1 MASSIRRDG
10 ANSTT
15 RMIEA
20 LRASQFRKHVQAVLL
35 QGIAVGGFFVVV
47 VCPILIAIVCC
58 CCMKSAHDAG
68 VKAATSKV

>member
-1 MASSIRRDG
+1 MRAALALPVG
-10 ANSTT
+10 A
-15 RMIEA
+15 II
-20 LRASQFRKHVQAVLL
+20 
-35 QGIAVGGFFVVV
+35 GIAVGGFFVVV